1 MKRRNF
7 LKYTA
12 SVAASLCIGLPK
24 AEALSLK
31 DDVKFGFS
39 TPADLKN
46 NGVYVWVQACAKVLT
61 QRGFG
66 VRTYPNSSLGG
77 EMERLYQTQLGLME
91 MNVTSGDSI
100 GRWSPMV
107 YAGARPFLIETYD
120 HMDRLLTE
128 TPYLKAISDELAPHG
143 LEVIDMV
150 YTGSMVGLFTRKL
163 AVHRLSDLRK
173 LRLRV
178 LSAADMDLLHA
189 WDVRGVQVAWEEV
202 AQALQ
207 TGMVDAYLNPPN
219 IAPMFGHGAV
229 LDYFTDLRMGPAARV
244 LIASTKW
251 LNSLTA
257 SERDIFEEARAAGRA
272 ANRLWTKNAIRRDR
286 EKLDATGIEW
296 VTLSESEREEWV
308 EACKKIP
315 PNRWEVAEKTE
326 QYLEW
331 VEATAE
337 ASS

>member
-12 SVAASLCIGLPK
+12 SAAASLCIGSHTTN
-24 AEALSLK
+24 ALSLN

-39 TPADLKN
+39 TPAGPKN
-46 NGVYVWVQACAKVLT
+46 NGAYVWIEACAKVLAKH
-61 QRGFG
+61 GFG
-66 VRTYPNSSLGG
+66 IRTYPNSSLGG
-77 EMERLYQTQLGLME
+77 EMERLFQTQLGLME
-91 MNVTSGDSI
+91 LNATSGDSI

-107 YAGARPFLIETYD
+107 YAMARPFLIETYD
-120 HMDRLLTE
+120 HMDRLLTK
-128 TPYLKAISDELAPHG
+128 TPFLDVVSKELASHG
-143 LEVIDMV
+143 LEVIDML
-150 YTGSMVGLFTRKL
+150 YTGSMVGLFTRQL
-163 AVHRLSDLRK
+163 PVHTLSDLRK

-229 LDYFTDLRMGPAARV
+229 LDYFTDLRMGPAARI
-244 LIASTKW
+244 LLASKKW
-251 LNSLTA
+251 LDSLTPA
-257 SERDIFEEARAAGRA
+257 ERDIFEEARTAGRI
-272 ANRLWTKNAIRRDR
+272 ANRHWTQNAIRRDR
-286 EKLDATGIEW
+286 EKLDASGIKW
-296 VTLSESEREEWV
+296 ITLNNSEREEWV

-315 PNRWEVAEKTE
+315 PNRWEVPKKTA

-337 ASS
+337 VVS